1 MISPSHLQSHMFMIK
16 VVSEVDHPK
25 SPKLCDVII
34 CIKSSHMHFVYRMA
48 PQDLGTIIGAIG
60 VALENFAGLYNR

>member
-1 MISPSHLQSHMFMIK
+1 MIN

-25 SPKLCDVII
+25 SPNYVII